1 MKTSLVTLQQA
12 AIATGI
18 ALSGVGV
25 SSAILPA
32 NALTFNFTP
41 AVGTSQQAIDGFRSA
56 GALWSSLYTD
66 DVTVN
71 INVNFTALGTGILGG
86 ANPTNQTFSYSQ
98 VYNALSNDRT
108 SADDNLA
115 VSSLSPKSTFNML
128 LNRTANSPNGRG
140 SATPFL
146 DSDGDANNQTI
157 RLTSANAKALGL
169 VANNSSFDAS
179 ISFSNRF
186 TWDFN
191 RNDGIST
198 GAFDFVGI
206 AAHEIGHSLGFISGV
221 DILDGNSSSTFFN
234 DNQFTFVNPLDLF
247 RYSSDSAKVKSI
259 DWTADAREK
268 YFSLDGGVTK
278 IATLATGVAKGDGRQ
293 ASHWKDN
300 LGLGIMDPTI
310 SPGELLA
317 ITENDKRAFD
327 VIGWNRS
334 ASSRIVSNLLAN
346 AVSSDSNTNSPIA
359 GVTRAEA
366 DITSVP
372 EPSNFIGTFIC
383 AAFGAKFI
391 FKRRQKLV
399 ESTVK
404 VDSDRA

>member
-1 MKTSLVTLQQA
+1 MKTSLVTLKQA

-25 SSAILPA
+25 SSAVSPA

-41 AVGTSQQAIDGFRSA
+41 TAGTSQQAIDGFRSA
-56 GALWSSLYTD
+56 GALWSSVFTD
-66 DVTVN
+66 NVTVN
-71 INVNFTALGTGILGG
+71 VNINFTALSAGVLGSTDS
-86 ANPTNQTFSYSQ
+86 TNQLFSYTQ
-98 VYNALSNDRT
+98 VYNALKNDRT

-115 VSSLSPKSTFNML
+115 VNSLSTKPTFNLL
-128 LNRTANSPNGRG
+128 LNRTANSPNGAG

-169 VANNSSFDAS
+169 VANNTTSDAS
-179 ISFSNRF
+179 ISFSNQF
-186 TWDFN
+186 SWDFN
-191 RNDGIST
+191 RNDGISA

-221 DILDGNSSSTFFN
+221 DILDGNSSGTFYN
-234 DNQFTFVNPLDLF
+234 DNQFTYVSSLDLF
-247 RYSSDSAKVKSI
+247 RYSSDSAKAKAI

-268 YFSLDGGVTK
+268 YLSFDGGVTK
-278 IATLATGVAKGDGRQ
+278 IAALATGQTKGDGRQ
-293 ASHWKDN
+293 ASHLKDN
-300 LGLGIMDPTI
+300 LGLGIMDPTGA
-310 SPGELLA
+310 PGELLR

-327 VIGWNRS
+327 VIGWNRA
-334 ASSRIVSNLLAN
+334 ASSRIVSSLVAN
-346 AVSSDSNTNSPIA
+346 TVSSDSNSPIA

-366 DITSVP
+366 DVTSVP

-399 ESTVK
+399 EATAK
-404 VDSDRA
+404 VAAD

>member
-1 MKTSLVTLQQA
+1 MKTSLVTLQQV
-12 AIATGI
+12 AISTGM
-18 ALSGVGV
+18 ALSGIGV
-25 SSAILPA
+25 SSAVAPV

-41 AVGTSQQAIDGFRSA
+41 AAGTSQLAIDGFRSA
-56 GALWSSLYTD
+56 GALWSSIYTD
-66 DVTVN
+66 NVTVN
-71 INVNFTALGTGILGG
+71 VNINFTALGTGILGG
-86 ANPTNQTFSYSQ
+86 ANPTNQSFSYSQ
-98 VYNALSNDRT
+98 VYNALRNDRT
-108 SADDNLA
+108 SADDNLS
-115 VSSLSPKSTFNML
+115 VNSLSARPTFNML

-140 SATPFL
+140 SATPYL

-169 VANNSSFDAS
+169 VANNSSSDAS

-191 RNDGIST
+191 RNDGIT
-198 GAFDFVGI
+198 AGAFDFVGI
-206 AAHEIGHSLGFISGV
+206 AAHEIGHTLGFISGV
-221 DILDGNSSSTFFN
+221 DILDGNSSGTFYN

-247 RYSSDSAKVKSI
+247 RYSTDSAKVKAI

-278 IATLATGVAKGDGRQ
+278 ITTFATGVTKGDGRQ

-334 ASSRIVSNLLAN
+334 ASSRIVNSLVAN
-346 AVSSDSNTNSPIA
+346 AVSSDSNSPIAA

-366 DITSVP
+366 DVTSVP

-383 AAFGAKFI
+383 AALGAKFI

-399 ESTVK
+399 EATAK
-404 VDSDRA
+404 VDAD